1 MTSHMPYKA
10 YIHIPKDRIVYMESV
25 RLDMKFTS
33 ELRHERDDDEDWSNI
48 ENDQGE

>member
-1 MTSHMPYKA
+1 METTK
-10 YIHIPKDRIVYMESV
+10 VVESV
-25 RLDMKFTS
+25 RLEFTADVKS

>member
-1 MTSHMPYKA
+1 
-10 YIHIPKDRIVYMESV
+10 MESV
-25 RLDMKFTS
+25 RLEFTT